1 MPQKFLPLFFKSRLG
16 SLAVIGA
23 VLSTLMLNA
32 CNKASNTQ
40 STQVPASVQ
49 SAFAAKYP
57 GVTPTW
63 ASQPYGYEAI
73 FKKNGIEYE
82 AEFSKDGRWLE
93 TEYEVPENQ
102 FSTLV
107 LNRVKKE
114 YPGYKIT
121 KREIELT
128 PQGTFYEIEVE
139 RGGKQIERYY
149 DERANPARNLNE
161 DAWYCFR

>member
-1 MPQKFLPLFFKSRLG
+1 MSHLFPSLLFKSPLG
-16 SLAVIGA
+16 SLAAIGA
-23 VLSTLMLNA
+23 ISSTLMLTA

-40 STQVPASVQ
+40 STQVPPTVQ

-57 GVTPTW
+57 GVTPSW
-63 ASQPYGYEAI
+63 ESQPYGYEAI
-73 FKKNGIEYE
+73 FQKNGIEYE

-93 TEYEVPENQ
+93 TEYQVPENR
-102 FSTLV
+102 FSALV
-107 LNRVKKE
+107 INRVKKE

-128 PQGTFYEIEVE
+128 PRGTFYEVEVE
-139 RGGKQIERYY
+139 GGGKQIERYY

-161 DAWYCFR
+161 DA

>member
-1 MPQKFLPLFFKSRLG
+1 MAHFFLHRLFKSRLG
-16 SLAVIGA
+16 SLAVIAA
-23 VLSTLMLNA
+23 VSSTLMLTA
-32 CNKASNTQ
+32 CNKASKTQ
-40 STQVPASVQ
+40 STQVPPSVQ
-49 SAFAAKYP
+49 SVFAAKYP
-57 GVTPTW
+57 GVTPRW
-63 ASQPYGYEAI
+63 ESQPYGYEAI
-73 FKKNGIEYE
+73 FQKNGIEYE

-128 PQGTFYEIEVE
+128 PRGTFYEVEVE
-139 RGGKQIERYY
+139 GGGKQIERYY
-149 DERANPARNLNE
+149 DQRGNPARNSNE
-161 DAWYCFR
+161 DA

>member
-1 MPQKFLPLFFKSRLG
+1 MPHFFLSPLFKSRLG
-16 SLAVIGA
+16 ILAAIGT
-23 VLSTLMLNA
+23 VSSTLMLNA

-40 STQVPASVQ
+40 SIQVPASVQ

-57 GVTPTW
+57 GITPRW
-63 ASQPYGYEAI
+63 SSQPYGYEAI
-73 FKKNGIEYE
+73 FKFKNGIEYE
-82 AEFSKDGRWLE
+82 VEFSKDGRWLE

-102 FSTLV
+102 FSSLV

-128 PQGTFYEIEVE
+128 PRGTFYEVEVE
-139 RGGKQIERYY
+139 GGGKQIERYY

-161 DAWYCFR
+161 DA

>member
-1 MPQKFLPLFFKSRLG
+1 MAHFFLPLLFKSRLG

-23 VLSTLMLNA
+23 ISSTLMLTA

-40 STQVPASVQ
+40 STQVPPSVQ
-49 SAFAAKYP
+49 RAFTAQYP
-57 GVTPTW
+57 GVTPRW
-63 ASQPYGYEAI
+63 ESQPYGYEAI

-102 FSTLV
+102 FSPLV

-114 YPGYKIT
+114 YPGYKIK

-128 PQGTFYEIEVE
+128 PRGTFYEVEVE
-139 RGGKQIERYY
+139 GGGKQIERYY
-149 DERANPARNLNE
+149 DERANPARNSNE
-161 DAWYCFR
+161 DA

>member
-1 MPQKFLPLFFKSRLG
+1 MPQKFLPLLLKSRLG

-23 VLSTLMLNA
+23 ASSTLILTA
-32 CNKASNTQ
+32 CNKPSNTQ
-40 STQVPASVQ
+40 SIQVPPSVQ

-57 GVTPTW
+57 GVSPTW
-63 ASQPYGYEAI
+63 ASQAYGYEAI
-73 FKKNGIEYE
+73 FPKNGIEYE

-114 YPGYKIT
+114 YPGYKIK

-128 PQGTFYEIEVE
+128 PRGTFYEVEVE
-139 RGGKQIERYY
+139 GGGKQIERYY
-149 DERANPARNLNE
+149 DERGNPARNSNE
-161 DAWYCFR
+161 DA